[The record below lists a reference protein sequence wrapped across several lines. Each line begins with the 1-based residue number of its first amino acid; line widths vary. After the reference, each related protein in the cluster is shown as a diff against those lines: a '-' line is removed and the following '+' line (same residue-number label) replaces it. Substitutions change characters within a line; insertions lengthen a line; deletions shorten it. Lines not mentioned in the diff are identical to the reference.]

1 VDGAVD
7 GPAAADAVAA
17 DAVVDDLEFIRRAWM
32 VLVAIHPGEAEV
44 TACRRALAEW
54 RRLEPSVSEV
64 VVRAHLV
71 WSLINHNDFVTQR

>member
-1 VDGAVD
+1 
-7 GPAAADAVAA
+7 
-17 DAVVDDLEFIRRAWM
+17 M

-44 TACRRALAEW
+44 AACRRALAEW

-64 VVRAHLV
+64 AVRAHLV